1 VNNSLHIELLDWSSC
16 HEHATRIRHAVF
28 VEEQGV
34 PIDME
39 LDADDETSIHALA
52 FVDSE
57 RNPVGTGRL
66 LPDAHIGRLAVLPP
80 YRGRHIG
87 SALLAEL
94 VDEARRRGHVQ
105 VALAAQV
112 HALDFYTAHGFRAQS
127 DVFLD
132 CDIEHV
138 AMVRTLTA

>member
-1 VNNSLHIELLDWSSC
+1 
-16 HEHATRIRHAVF
+16 
-28 VEEQGV
+28 
-34 PIDME
+34 ME
-39 LDADDETSIHALA
+39 LDADDETSVHALA
-52 FVDSE
+52 FIDSQPE
-57 RNPVGTGRL
+57 PVGTGRL

-87 SALLAEL
+87 SALLAAL

-112 HALDFYTAHGFRAQS
+112 HAVDFYTAHGFQVQS

-138 AMVRTLTA
+138 AMVRTLTV